1 MSKDTSHAKNWRNR
15 HHPKASKGHDILH
28 GPVTF
33 QAEGAWSDKEYDE
46 HPNQNSF
53 QQLKTL

>member
-1 MSKDTSHAKNWRNR
+1 MSKDTSHAKIGEIDTIL
-15 HHPKASKGHDILH
+15 KQAKEHDILH